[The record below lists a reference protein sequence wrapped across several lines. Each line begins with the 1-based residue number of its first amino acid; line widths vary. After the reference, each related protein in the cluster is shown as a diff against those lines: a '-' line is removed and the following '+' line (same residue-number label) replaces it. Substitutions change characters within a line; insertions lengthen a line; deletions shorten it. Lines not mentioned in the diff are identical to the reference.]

1 MPELY
6 YVSYFSNYTYRN
18 NEFVVVLP
26 HIYFKERSF
35 LVYPK
40 ATQIQTEK
48 NRNAEVLSVK
58 SLCLLNA
65 DYRMFKVDILV
76 EYVIFKLG
84 FMLGFLWYL
93 IAGMCFMTYV
103 NTI

>member
-1 MPELY
+1 M
-6 YVSYFSNYTYRN
+6 N
-18 NEFVVVLP
+18 FVVLTYYP
-26 HIYFKERSF
+26 IFDLKKFF